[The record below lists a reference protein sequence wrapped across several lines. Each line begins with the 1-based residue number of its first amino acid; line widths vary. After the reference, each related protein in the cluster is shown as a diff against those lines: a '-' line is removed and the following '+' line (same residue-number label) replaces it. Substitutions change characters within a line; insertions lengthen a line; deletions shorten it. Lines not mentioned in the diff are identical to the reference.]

1 MATRGQL
8 IIELDGHLV
17 QTVDLIAIKL
27 TIGRTPDND
36 LALPAAPVSRR
47 HAEILIEKEGPVLT
61 DLGSVNGT
69 FIGGLRLLPHQPRL
83 LIDGDGFEIGPYLIF
98 YRSSQPLEQVGTV
111 TPDESI
117 RTIEQKLEPPVSS
130 GIAIEEEVLL
140 PALIRPPRQTWPAEL
155 TTPEVGSAYLQHLP
169 AVFQDSDFLR
179 RFLLIFEQIW
189 EPMEQRQDQIA
200 MYFDPRTC
208 PASLLDWLA
217 SWLDLKIDPYWPEG
231 RLRALLTDAV
241 ELYRWRGTKYGL
253 VRMIEICTGQAGEIA
268 ETNVPFVFHIKVT
281 LAKDSTLKEELIDEL
296 IRTHKP
302 AHAGYEL
309 EVKNGKPDR

>member
-8 IIELDGHLV
+8 IVELDGHLV

-47 HAEILIEKEGPVLT
+47 HAEILIEKVGPVLT

-83 LIDGDGFEIGPYLIF
+83 LTDGEVFEIGPYVLF
-98 YRSSQPLEQVGTV
+98 YRSPQPIEQVGTII
-111 TPDESI
+111 PDESI
-117 RTIEQKLEPPVSS
+117 RTIEQKLEPTASLR
-130 GIAIEEEVLL
+130 GAIDKKVPLL
-140 PALIRPPRQTWPAEL
+140 ALIKPPRQTWPAEL
-155 TTPEVGSAYLQHLP
+155 TTPEGCSAYQQHLP
-169 AVFQDSDFLR
+169 AVFQEIDFLR

-208 PASLLDWLA
+208 PASLLSWLA

-231 RLRALLTDAV
+231 RMRALLAEAV

-253 VRMIEICTGQAGEIA
+253 ARMIEICTGQAIEIT
-268 ETNVPFVFHIKVT
+268 ETEVPFVFHIKLK
-281 LAKDSTLKEELIDEL
+281 LATDDSLKKDLIEEL

-309 EVKNGKPDR
+309 EVQTWKT